1 VTRPH
6 QQREA
11 ENASYHDRRVGAGIA
26 DMIVMGPAEHIPELP
41 PILLNWRHDATRLL
55 ESDLPSAD
63 QVLEVHGVCRTL
75 RTKLPI
81 DAFKTRATAQA
92 WLLAQH
98 PRLGARRVHAPQ
110 PRSQPWWPRPK
121 S

>member
-1 VTRPH
+1 MTRPH

-11 ENASYHDRRVGAGIA
+11 ANASCHGRRVGAGIA
-26 DMIVMGPAEHIPELP
+26 DMIVMGPAEHIRELP
-41 PILLNWRHDATRLL
+41 PILLNWRRDATLLL

-81 DAFKTRATAQA
+81 DAFETPTAEA
-92 WLLAQH
+92 WLPAH
-98 PRLGARRVHAPQ
+98 NPRLDARRVNAPKR
-110 PRSQPWWPRPK
+110 RSQP
-121 S
+121 

>member
-6 QQREA
+6 QQREV

-41 PILLNWRHDATRLL
+41 PILLNWRHDATLLL

-63 QVLEVHGVCRTL
+63 QILEIHGVWTL

-81 DAFKTRATAQA
+81 DAFETPATAEA
-92 WLLAQH
+92 WPPAQN
-98 PRLGARRVHAPQ
+98 PRLDARRLHASK
-110 PRSQPWWPRPK
+110 RHSQP
-121 S
+121 

>member
-1 VTRPH
+1 MTRLH

-26 DMIVMGPAEHIPELP
+26 DMIVMGPAEHIPKLP
-41 PILLNWRHDATRLL
+41 PILLNWRHDATLLL

-63 QVLEVHGVCRTL
+63 QILEIHGVWTL

-81 DAFKTRATAQA
+81 DAFETPATAEA
-92 WLLAQH
+92 WLPAQN
-98 PRLGARRVHAPQ
+98 PRLDARRLHASK
-110 PRSQPWWPRPK
+110 RHSQP
-121 S
+121 

>member
-1 VTRPH
+1 
-6 QQREA
+6 
-11 ENASYHDRRVGAGIA
+11 
-26 DMIVMGPAEHIPELP
+26 MIVMGPAEHIPELP
-41 PILLNWRHDATRLL
+41 PILLNWRRDATLLL

-81 DAFKTRATAQA
+81 NAFATPATAEA

-110 PRSQPWWPRPK
+110 PRSQP
-121 S
+121 

>member
-6 QQREA
+6 QQREV
-11 ENASYHDRRVGAGIA
+11 ENASYNDRRVGAGIA

-41 PILLNWRHDATRLL
+41 PILLNWRHDATLLL

-63 QVLEVHGVCRTL
+63 QILEIHGVWTL

-81 DAFKTRATAQA
+81 DAFEAPATAEA
-92 WLLAQH
+92 WLPAQN
-98 PRLGARRVHAPQ
+98 PRLDARRLHASK
-110 PRSQPWWPRPK
+110 RHSQP
-121 S
+121 